1 MLLLLLLRR
10 FEHFIVVNLSSAK
23 KRQMSLRVS
32 LALSQCLG
40 RLAPIARCHSPFNAI
55 PPTTHRPP
63 RPVEKCA
70 NGSPVD
76 PVPHSM
82 FAILPTSAALLCT
95 NFAMPNGWGMGGICA
110 ARDALA
116 KRERERAGE
125 ERKRTENAHWFFLT
139 ALILIFSSCR
149 PPRSSGGASRSHL
162 HPDLV
167 AFYFLCIYLFNC
179 YFSSGLHIC
188 NLIYD
193 ILVLYSSCAFM
204 AFMLQNM

>member
-116 KRERERAGE
+116 KRERESGRGE
-125 ERKRTENAHWFFLT
+125 KTNREC
-139 ALILIFSSCR
+139 ALIFPYC
-149 PPRSSGGASRSHL
+149 ADSHL
-162 HPDLV
+162 LILPSPSLIRP
-167 AFYFLCIYLFNC
+167 CISLALAPWPSCILF
-179 YFSSGLHIC
+179 SLHLFI
-188 NLIYD
+188 
-193 ILVLYSSCAFM
+193 
-204 AFMLQNM
+204 